1 MNVDMKFKKIIIYII
16 FNILCCCASS
26 ALAEEKKLII
36 LASDNIQTIS
46 LETIS
51 NLYAFR
57 QKLMPNSQKAQL
69 TSLPMNSEDTIGFTQ
84 KFFNYYP
91 YQLKRI
97 WDQAIFSGKA
107 RRPKQFNNTVDLL
120 YFIKNNDNAI
130 GYLIIENSKLPQMKE
145 AYNVVAIIG

>member
-1 MNVDMKFKKIIIYII
+1 MV
-16 FNILCCCASS
+16 FNILCCSAFS

-36 LASDNIQTIS
+36 LASDNIESIS
-46 LETIS
+46 LDTIS

-57 QKLMPNSQKAQL
+57 QKLMPNSQRAQL
-69 TSLPMNSEDTIGFTQ
+69 TSLPLNSEDTIGFTQ

-107 RRPKQFNNTVDLL
+107 RRPKQFDNKDDLL
-120 YFIKNNDNAI
+120 DFIKSNNNAI
-130 GYLIIENSKLPQMKE
+130 GYLIIEKSALHQVKE
-145 AYNVVAIIG
+145 AYNVIAIIG

>member
-36 LASDNIQTIS
+36 LASDNIETIS

-69 TSLPMNSEDTIGFTQ
+69 TSLVG
-84 KFFNYYP
+84 
-91 YQLKRI
+91 
-97 WDQAIFSGKA
+97 
-107 RRPKQFNNTVDLL
+107 
-120 YFIKNNDNAI
+120 
-130 GYLIIENSKLPQMKE
+130 
-145 AYNVVAIIG
+145 

>member
-1 MNVDMKFKKIIIYII
+1 MV

-26 ALAEEKKLII
+26 ALADEKKLII
-36 LASDNIQTIS
+36 LASDNIETIS

-57 QKLMPNSQKAQL
+57 QKLMPNNQRALL
-69 TSLPMNSEDTIGFTQ
+69 TSLPINSEDTIGFTQ

-107 RRPKQFNNTVDLL
+107 RRPKQFDNKDDLL
-120 YFIKNNDNAI
+120 DFIKSNNNAI
-130 GYLIIENSKLPQMKE
+130 GYLIIEKSELRQVKE
-145 AYNVVAIIG
+145 AYNVIAIIG